1 MDDYPRTHAVAS
13 FGAAAEAEQDPLRQ
27 QTDPNS
33 RSSSRSRRKRERNSL
48 GLVWW
53 QAYRIWARRH
63 QDSLWFLDESVSRL
77 LFWTP
82 ANNEQSRRWRQVV
95 WGVLELHRLFLE
107 CALQNEE
114 NANNNTYG
122 TSIHI
127 QPDIPAT
134 SLRFALTALQSLW
147 PVVQELVVVTAASS
161 QDPQQP
167 TRQQRQ
173 AAVIVRKHM
182 ERIRF
187 VLRMTLLISY
197 WRRMRMFSTTLF
209 NRAEHHQR
217 QRQQNQVLP
226 GLLLQGG
233 LYHAPLGYDVE
244 HERARIQRQN
254 FVGRRTG
261 RRITSTTT
269 VPTATATDSSF
280 TAKLRILLGE
290 LLYVARPLVQA
301 ETEAATAAAGSGN
314 HYNQHQQ
321 PSLQSWLICLAMDVT
336 SLLSLRHQHDT
347 GNAVTA
353 AEWRRRRLRLLLYLL
368 RSPVW
373 DGYTERAVDRV
384 GSAVHRCVPLAG
396 GLFRNYLWDW
406 VNYWRLYR
414 AEEG

>member
-1 MDDYPRTHAVAS
+1 MDDNPRTHVVAS
-13 FGAAAEAEQDPLRQ
+13 FCAAAAAAEDPLRQQ

-33 RSSSRSRRKRERNSL
+33 SSSRRKRERSSF

-53 QAYRIWARRH
+53 QAYRVWAQRH
-63 QDSLWFLDESVSRL
+63 QESLWFLDESVSRL

-95 WGVLELHRLFLE
+95 WGVLEMHRLFLE

-122 TSIHI
+122 TSIHT

-147 PVVQELVVVTAASS
+147 PVVQELVVVTAASP
-161 QDPQQP
+161 QDSQQP

-173 AAVIVRKHM
+173 AAAIVRKHM

-209 NRAEHHQR
+209 NKAEQR
-217 QRQQNQVLP
+217 QRQQTQVLP

-261 RRITSTTT
+261 RRITSTTNNT

-301 ETEAATAAAGSGN
+301 EIEAATTAAGLR
-314 HYNQHQQ
+314 NQQQQQ

-373 DGYTERAVDRV
+373 DGYTEGAVDRV
-384 GSAVHRCVPLAG
+384 GSAVHRRVPLAG